1 MPLSA
6 VVTEIVEQ
14 RVIEEP
20 PREPGSAPDRRRV
33 SRLRIDAGFPK
44 GVWPGMELFFVD
56 PAVDARMRVAS
67 ADAWGAIVEV
77 EEWRVDGQPPPQVG
91 WPLSSRHPDAAQSI
105 DTDPTPTE

>member
-20 PREPGSAPDRRRV
+20 PPEPGSAPDRRRV
-33 SRLRIDAGFPK
+33 SRLRIDAGLSK

-56 PAVDARMRVAS
+56 PAVDAWMRVAS
-67 ADAWGAIVEV
+67 ADASGAIVEV
-77 EEWRVDGQPPPQVG
+77 EEWRVDGQPPPPVG
-91 WPLSSRHPDAAQSI
+91 WPLSSRHPDAVQSI
-105 DTDPTPTE
+105 DTDPAPTE